1 MRERIAGIFPRGP
14 LDFLLQLA
22 IWFGFGFAYQIA
34 RGIADREQVAQAF
47 ANGRTI
53 IDFERWM
60 HGMIEL
66 DLQGWA
72 LRSDAL
78 MHALNW
84 TYWLSQFAVVGLA
97 LLWIYFWRNNS
108 FRGVRNWLIAANLIG
123 LVGYVLMPTAPPR
136 MFPEWGFIDSLADS
150 AALNH
155 GTGFIQ
161 LAANPY
167 AAMPSLHGADALII
181 GISMY
186 GLVKSRWAK
195 ALWLLWP
202 AWVWFAV
209 MATANHFWLDI
220 AAGVAIAGVA
230 YVALAW
236 WENREKTP
244 ELAPAPNERC

>member
-1 MRERIAGIFPRGP
+1 
-14 LDFLLQLA
+14 
-22 IWFGFGFAYQIA
+22 
-34 RGIADREQVAQAF
+34 
-47 ANGRTI
+47 
-53 IDFERWM
+53 M
-60 HGMIEL
+60 HGLIEL

-97 LLWIYFWRNNS
+97 LLWIYFWRNDA

-181 GISMY
+181 GISMA
-186 GLVKSRWAK
+186 GSCARAGPRRSGSSGRPGSGSRSWRRPTTSGSTSR
-195 ALWLLWP
+195 P
-202 AWVWFAV
+202 ASRSPASR
-209 MATANHFWLDI
+209 TSL
-220 AAGVAIAGVA
+220 
-230 YVALAW
+230 LAW
-236 WENREKTP
+236 WENRAKTP